1 MITTIKCKYINIKLT
16 KLFQK
21 AADPKAFYIPSEVVI
36 YSHGLKDEVIILGCH
51 YVNDEDYSTKTKP

>member
-1 MITTIKCKYINIKLT
+1 MIVTIKCKYINIKLT

-36 YSHGLKDEVIILGCH
+36 CSHGLEDGVIILGCH
-51 YVNDEDYSTKTKP
+51 YVNDKDYLTKTRP